1 MTPITLNRDAVLNAL
16 EAAGRPL
23 QRYDLVMTVFWAA
36 GYDRDTYRTVQD
48 LPDGSLQC
56 VQLIDRLHA
65 DADLVR
71 LPSPKWRQIL
81 GTAFDTTTIHRQRG
95 YHWFATHDQHARWTQ
110 ADHDRAERITAI
122 TARLEAANLPPLEL
136 HRTDWTETGGL
147 VDADDPEAVHTS
159 LEILEPGGARVAK
172 VLCNHAPDDE
182 QPEQAL
188 AAAETAADLFIH
200 APADLAFLLSLVH
213 GQVSR

>member
-1 MTPITLNRDAVLNAL
+1 MV
-16 EAAGRPL
+16 
-23 QRYDLVMTVFWAA
+23 VFWAA

-48 LPDGSLQC
+48 LPNGSLEC

-65 DADLVR
+65 DGDLVR
-71 LPSPKWRQIL
+71 LPSPKWRDIL

-95 YHWFATHDQHARWTQ
+95 YHWFATRDQHARWTQ
-110 ADHDRAERITAI
+110 ADRDRAERIAAI

-159 LEILEPGGARVAK
+159 LEILEPGGARVAE

-200 APADLAFLLSLVH
+200 APADLAFLLTLANDRT
-213 GQVSR
+213 SR

>member
-48 LPDGSLQC
+48 LPDGSLEC
-56 VQLIDRLHA
+56 VQLIDRMLT
-65 DADLVR
+65 DGDLVR
-71 LPSPKWRQIL
+71 LSSTKWRQIL
-81 GTAFDTTTIHRQRG
+81 STAFDTTTIHGQRG
-95 YHWFATHDQHARWTQ
+95 YHWFATHNQYALWSS
-110 ADHDRAERITAI
+110 ADRARSERILEI
-122 TARLEAANLPPLEL
+122 TARLTAANLPPLEL

-147 VDADDPEAVHTS
+147 VDAEDPEAVHTS
-159 LEILEPGGARVAK
+159 LEILEPGGARVAE

-188 AAAETAADLFIH
+188 AAAEAAADLFIH
-200 APADLAFLLSLVH
+200 APADLAFLLALVQ
-213 GQVSR
+213 GKASR